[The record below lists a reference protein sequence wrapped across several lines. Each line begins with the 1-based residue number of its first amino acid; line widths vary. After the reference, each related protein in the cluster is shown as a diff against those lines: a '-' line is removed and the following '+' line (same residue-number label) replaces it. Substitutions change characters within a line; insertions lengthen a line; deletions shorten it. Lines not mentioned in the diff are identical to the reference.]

1 VRGPVD
7 VQSVRL
13 DPLVGAVAFVAKI
26 GVVRWRFAV
35 FASPGLV
42 AGVSVQVQR
51 LGVAVV
57 RWRVGPMSDSGVMVR
72 AWGFLGDL
80 GDASNFGCTRF
91 DQQAIT

>member
-1 VRGPVD
+1 
-7 VQSVRL
+7 
-13 DPLVGAVAFVAKI
+13 
-26 GVVRWRFAV
+26 VRWRFAV

-51 LGVAVV
+51 LGVAVL
-57 RWRVGPMSDSGVMVR
+57 RWRVGPGAVVVVERRPMSDSGVMVR